1 MERPCPLGGPDG
13 GPRTSENPL
22 DFPATGR
29 FNLAASNQKRDA
41 MSIPLDQTCGDAA
54 SAARAAATHDPV
66 CGMQADPATARAVC
80 VHDGVELG
88 FCCDGCKGRF
98 LAAPERY
105 THAIDSICGALVER
119 MRPGATA
126 RHAGQRFW
134 FCSETCQER
143 FEAEPARIAERAEP
157 ASDAVHTA
165 TASPSNRIAE
175 HGAAGPTPGL
185 SALYT
190 CPCHPEVRSGAPSDC
205 PECGMA
211 LELQTIAPARTEYVC
226 PMHPDVVA
234 DVPGS
239 CSECAMAL
247 EPRAVPPSDAPS
259 PELADMSRRLA
270 IAGALTLPVL
280 AIAMSEMVPRL
291 DARIWLG
298 PVWFGWVQAML
309 ATPVVLWCGW
319 PFFARGWTS
328 IVTAK
333 LNMFTLVAIGTG
345 AAWLAS
351 TVGLLLPDL
360 LPEAF
365 RIDGASPLY
374 FEAAAVIVTLVI
386 LGQVLELR
394 ARARTGDAIRRLL
407 TLTPTVARRLDSDG
421 EEREVAL
428 DRIAAGDRL
437 RVRPG
442 ERVPADGTV
451 LDGATIIDESMITGE
466 PIPIERS
473 AGDPVTGGTVNQT
486 GAFTMRADR
495 VGSETLVA
503 RIAALVASAGRSRA
517 PIQAVAD
524 VAAAWFVPAVGVAAA
539 LTFAV
544 WAGFGPAP
552 SLANALLAAVSVLII
567 ACPCALGLATPVS
580 VMTGVGRG
588 ARDGVLIRDAESLE
602 RLERADI
609 LVVDKT
615 GTLTEGRPELRAAVT
630 LGHIGEARWL
640 ALAAGIERSSEHPL
654 AAAIERGARTR
665 GLRAGPA
672 GEFESITGRG
682 VRGRIDGAQILVGNE
697 ALLRESGIAVGDDD
711 ARVESLRMRGDTVAW
726 VAIDGE
732 PAGLVAVADPIKPDA
747 VASLRALRAAGLR
760 IVMLTG
766 DNETTARAVARELGI
781 DEIHAGMSPEEKHE
795 VIAALQA
802 QGHVVAMAGDG
813 INDAPALARADVGI
827 AMGTG
832 TDIAIES
839 AGITLVK
846 GDLRGIAKAR
856 TLSRFTMRNI
866 RQNLFFAFVYNA
878 IGIPV
883 AAGVL
888 YPIFGVVLSPML
900 ASAAMSASSVSVITN
915 ALRLRNT
922 TL

>member
-1 MERPCPLGGPDG
+1 
-13 GPRTSENPL
+13 
-22 DFPATGR
+22 
-29 FNLAASNQKRDA
+29 
-41 MSIPLDQTCGDAA
+41 MSIILDETRDDAA
-54 SAARAAATHDPV
+54 PAACITATHDPV
-66 CGMQADPATARAVC
+66 CGMRADPATAHAVC
-80 VHDGVELG
+80 VHDGAAVG
-88 FCCDGCKGRF
+88 FCCGGCKGRF
-98 LAAPERY
+98 LDEPERY
-105 THAIDSICGALVER
+105 AHANDSVCGARVER

-126 RHAGQRFW
+126 RYAGQRFW
-134 FCSETCQER
+134 FCSEPCRER
-143 FEAEPARIAERAEP
+143 FETEPARFAERAVP

-165 TASPSNRIAE
+165 MAPPSNRIAE
-175 HGAAGPTPGL
+175 HGVAGPAPSFPTV
-185 SALYT
+185 YT
-190 CPCHPEVRSGAPSDC
+190 CPCHPEVRSDAASDC

-211 LELQTIAPARTEYVC
+211 LEPQMLAPARTEYVC
-226 PMHPDVVA
+226 PMHPDVVHDA
-234 DVPGS
+234 PGS
-239 CSECAMAL
+239 CWECGMAL
-247 EPRAVPPSDAPS
+247 EPRAMLPDDAPS
-259 PELADMSRRLA
+259 PELADMRRRLV

-280 AIAMSEMVPRL
+280 ALAMSEMVPAL
-291 DARIWLG
+291 DARNWLG
-298 PVWFGWVQAML
+298 PVWFGWVQAAL

-351 TVGLLLPDL
+351 TVGLLFPGL

-365 RIDGASPLY
+365 RIDGAPPLY

-407 TLTPTVARRLDSDG
+407 TLAPAVARRLDPDG

-442 ERVPADGTV
+442 ERVPADGAV
-451 LDGATIIDESMITGE
+451 LDGTTSIDESMITGE
-466 PIPIERS
+466 PIPIERR

-486 GAFTMRADR
+486 GAFTMSADR
-495 VGSETLVA
+495 VGSDTLVA

-524 VAAAWFVPAVGVAAA
+524 VTAAWFVPAVGVAAVI
-539 LTFAV
+539 TFAA
-544 WAGFGPAP
+544 WAIFGPAP
-552 SLANALLAAVSVLII
+552 SLANALVAAVSVLII

-588 ARDGVLIRDAESLE
+588 ARDGILIRDAESLE
-602 RLERADI
+602 RLEKADI

-615 GTLTEGRPELRAAVT
+615 GTLTEGRPELRAAIT
-630 LGHIGEARWL
+630 LGHIAEARWL

-654 AAAIERGARTR
+654 AAAVERGASAR
-665 GLRAGPA
+665 GLPAAPA
-672 GEFESITGRG
+672 GEFESVTGRG
-682 VRGRIDGAQILVGNE
+682 VRGRIDGARVLVGNE
-697 ALLRESGIAVGDDD
+697 ALLRESGIAIGGGDD
-711 ARVESLRMRGDTVAW
+711 ARAESLRARGETVAW
-726 VAIDGE
+726 VAIDSE
-732 PAGLVAVADPIKPDA
+732 LAGLIAVADPIKPDA
-747 VASLRALRAAGLR
+747 AASLRALHAAGLR

-781 DEIHAGMSPEEKHE
+781 DEIHAGMTPEEKHGI
-795 VIAALQA
+795 IAALQA

-832 TDIAIES
+832 ADIAIES

-856 TLSRFTMRNI
+856 ALSRSTMRNI

-878 IGIPV
+878 IGIPI

-888 YPIFGVVLSPML
+888 YPVLGVVLSPML

-915 ALRLRNT
+915 ALRLRNAA
-922 TL
+922 L